1 MSLWAVVLGRE
12 NVVMGII
19 NRVEMVWSLTAGYVN
34 GCDCVVVIVDSID
47 MLARRLR

>member
-47 MLARRLR
+47 MLARRLQ